1 MVNTNSYGQLIP
13 LPPSPHT
20 HMHIYCCKFDCIK
33 CVVIVLSP
41 PPPQLFSFPAVFRE
55 GDKGDSWY
63 VILRGSV
70 NVLIHGKG
78 VVCSLHEGQEFGK
91 LAVVNEAVR

>member
-1 MVNTNSYGQLIP
+1 MIIMTL
-13 LPPSPHT
+13 
-20 HMHIYCCKFDCIK
+20 F
-33 CVVIVLSP
+33 P
-41 PPPQLFSFPAVFRE
+41 PPPPLPSPPAVFRE

-70 NVLIHGKG
+70 NVLIQGKG

>member
-1 MVNTNSYGQLIP
+1 
-13 LPPSPHT
+13 
-20 HMHIYCCKFDCIK
+20 
-33 CVVIVLSP
+33 
-41 PPPQLFSFPAVFRE
+41 VFRE

-70 NVLIHGKG
+70 NVLIQGKG

>member
-1 MVNTNSYGQLIP
+1 MIFKSVACLITTKQTVLMVTTDIISTTHILTCT
-13 LPPSPHT
+13 HT
-20 HMHIYCCKFDCIK
+20 
-33 CVVIVLSP
+33 
-41 PPPQLFSFPAVFRE
+41 VFRE

-70 NVLIHGKG
+70 NVLIQGKG